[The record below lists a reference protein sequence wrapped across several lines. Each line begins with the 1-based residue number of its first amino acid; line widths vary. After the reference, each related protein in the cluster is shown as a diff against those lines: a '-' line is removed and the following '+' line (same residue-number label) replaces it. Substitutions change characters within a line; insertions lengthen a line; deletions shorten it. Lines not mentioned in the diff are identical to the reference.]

1 MLFTDALYVI
11 QKHAFASSEFPL
23 ILTIENHC
31 SEENQVVQAKAL
43 KDILGEY
50 LFAPTSANSRDAKIS
65 NQSGQDDAGVDI
77 SRLSEYEGNAGWF
90 RSPRDLIGKILVRH
104 KLRAM
109 PKVQTPNA
117 ASVEKDSKKLMRATE
132 NKEKAKAILTRL
144 VKEELLTPQDVSP
157 KKSEKVKSIAERNV
171 SPKQTPKNSTSSI
184 NTFLESSFKYLRQMP
199 FVKRQRKGVKA
210 TAEELARLVY
220 IKNMKV
226 KNKTIDKFA
235 ASDVPIS
242 CSWDE
247 GKLKRTLKDER
258 GRFRVRLYTGKQIM
272 RVYPAYW
279 RIDSSN
285 FGPQRSWAVGV
296 QMVAMNYQNYDKG
309 MSYQYAKFR
318 DNGGCGYILKPS
330 WIRDKNNDP
339 DMLKLISPQ

>member
-1 MLFTDALYVI
+1 M
-11 QKHAFASSEFPL
+11 
-23 ILTIENHC
+23 
-31 SEENQVVQAKAL
+31 
-43 KDILGEY
+43 
-50 LFAPTSANSRDAKIS
+50 
-65 NQSGQDDAGVDI
+65 
-77 SRLSEYEGNAGWF
+77 
-90 RSPRDLIGKILVRH
+90 
-104 KLRAM
+104 
-109 PKVQTPNA
+109 
-117 ASVEKDSKKLMRATE
+117 
-132 NKEKAKAILTRL
+132 
-144 VKEELLTPQDVSP
+144 
-157 KKSEKVKSIAERNV
+157 KSIADRAVPGNV

-184 NTFLESSFKYLRQMP
+184 NAFLESSFKYLRQVP

-339 DMLKLISPQ
+339 DMLKLISQHSGSDAGTD